1 LDLEVHAGWV
11 SPSSRGLLGGN
22 ALLLS
27 NGALL
32 ETPRCLMTLHSI
44 NTLSLYRGSRVG
56 TRVA

>member
-1 LDLEVHAGWV
+1 VHAGWV